1 MASKFAH
8 DVKAPRSRYGHT
20 RVALITHRDRDT
32 AWLSSPIRIGFS
44 FPNNLSHNAPPPPL
58 VSSRPRLSEWYMD
71 EFGRSSGV
79 HNGSTGLAFDA
90 VLRRNCDAPDH
101 YRRHTPDIGDGLL
114 HARGHGP
121 IESRQNFS
129 HRSRLG
135 SPECRTAGNST
146 ARLHLPLHVRPMPN
160 LQTPHEPSLP
170 NLQPLRQSNGPS
182 LPLDE

>member
-20 RVALITHRDRDT
+20 RVALITH
-32 AWLSSPIRIGFS
+32 
-44 FPNNLSHNAPPPPL
+44 SHWFLIPKQLVSQCPPPPL
-58 VSSRPRLSEWYMD
+58 VSSRPHLSEWYMD

>member
-1 MASKFAH
+1 MRNGIEVCARCESSAIEIRPHPCGSHRPFAL
-8 DVKAPRSRYGHT
+8 V
-20 RVALITHRDRDT
+20 
-32 AWLSSPIRIGFS
+32 
-44 FPNNLSHNAPPPPL
+44 SHSQTTYLTMPPPL
-58 VSSRPRLSEWYMD
+58 VSSRPHLSEWYMD

-129 HRSRLG
+129 HRSRLS